1 MLRGKQAEES
11 FVSTQRNFLEFQE
24 RKKERKK
31 TQKILKKETRRTVIT
46 KNSAT
51 DWHKIIWF

>member
-31 TQKILKKETRRTVIT
+31 NSKKLKERNPE
-46 KNSAT
+46 NS
-51 DWHKIIWF
+51 HHQELCY

>member
-51 DWHKIIWF
+51 D

>member
-31 TQKILKKETRRTVIT
+31 NSKKLKER
-46 KNSAT
+46 NSENS
-51 DWHKIIWF
+51 HHQELCY